1 MLNKF
6 FKTIHNKYS
15 KLFKFIFFLKYL
27 ILITIIS
34 IALFFTIPIFFNYEK
49 RSDIIK
55 NFLQEKYKL
64 EVLKY
69 EKIIFRPFPTPN
81 IRIENSIINFN
92 NTSTEFKAK
101 NLFIHPKISSI
112 YNFKNFQSDKI
123 ILKDN
128 NATLESSEVKV
139 FIDQL
144 LNLKNKFALANLNL
158 KIFDKNKLIV
168 NIERIKF
175 ANYGYNKNL
184 ITGKIFNKEF
194 KLEAKN
200 ELKNI
205 YFKLLNT
212 GINANINFDLIQNS
226 DLISGT
232 FKSKILNANLKFN
245 FLYDNEVLKI
255 YDSYLRSKNL
265 SFTNNSLIT
274 IEPFFDI
281 NSKFNIE
288 EFNSQ
293 ILKKLDLNK
302 IFKSK
307 NFIKKIN
314 SKNEINFKIK
324 RFSRNLIEDL
334 RIKVDLAYGS
344 MNYSK
349 KFSISDSSFQC
360 DGNINFLEEYPLLFF
375 NCSIM
380 SNDKQKFLKTF
391 SIKTK
396 NKNEILN
403 MIVQGNIS
411 ILNKKINFK
420 NVTINNNYKAS
431 EEDLKYFKESF
442 QNILF
447 DKSFIDIFDLKKIKE
462 FILEVV

>member
-1 MLNKF
+1 
-6 FKTIHNKYS
+6 
-15 KLFKFIFFLKYL
+15 
-27 ILITIIS
+27 
-34 IALFFTIPIFFNYEK
+34 
-49 RSDIIK
+49 
-55 NFLQEKYKL
+55 
-64 EVLKY
+64 
-69 EKIIFRPFPTPN
+69 
-81 IRIENSIINFN
+81 
-92 NTSTEFKAK
+92 
-101 NLFIHPKISSI
+101 
-112 YNFKNFQSDKI
+112 
-123 ILKDN
+123 LKDN